1 MLDDNT
7 LAEMFAT
14 GGRRD
19 LLSQLLLERLVFCDA
34 DLTSVIEG
42 TSGAEG
48 ALRTLAT
55 VRGSE
60 LDRGSELEGPLFPVR
75 ACDDLPSGVDEER

>member
-1 MLDDNT
+1 MPSHIEQVLARAAVPSTRALFPREVSEVMLDDNT

-34 DLTSVIEG
+34 DLTSVVEG

-55 VRGSE
+55 V
-60 LDRGSELEGPLFPVR
+60 
-75 ACDDLPSGVDEER
+75 